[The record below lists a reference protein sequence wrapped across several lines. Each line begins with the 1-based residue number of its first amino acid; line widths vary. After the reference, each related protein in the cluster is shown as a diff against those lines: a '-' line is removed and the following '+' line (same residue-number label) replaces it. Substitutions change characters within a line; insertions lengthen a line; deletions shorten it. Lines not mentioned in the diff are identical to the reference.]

1 MKMRLLLVNP
11 NTSESVTESLALTA
25 RSAASEKT
33 QIIAVTASHGF
44 SVIQTVEELETARQT
59 LLVIVREKMTGVDGV
74 LVGISLDLAVDELQ
88 ALLQL
93 PVVGMTGGALS
104 ALGRQGLRIGAIT
117 FGESMTNLF
126 KQRFPQIDPSLIET
140 VNIPPASA
148 IAQRQDPGV
157 LLKALET
164 AAENLT
170 LRGAQVILP
179 IGATVAG
186 LASQVSARV
195 PVLDPTFYSTQELER
210 LVRQQKGK

>member
-210 LVRQQKGK
+210 LVRQQKGN